1 MDHFEKKLLQLFLTN
16 ILSDSRINRKGWID
30 ILEWLE
36 SDFDQV
42 AEMDV
47 PEEFWSKVGD
57 FLGKAKARGSIKHQ
71 KDELKTLVSK
81 MLDQPVT
88 ALPPEKNIDLIADI
102 LNLDANAKTI
112 FTLLAF
118 YQLLDP
124 LENLADALS
133 RNGISPHA
141 TVAMMT
147 GLPQRTVADY
157 LSLNSSLTSS
167 GLISL
172 SSKQGNFILDRFRP
186 NKKVINALSKSKDN
200 ADDIRHHIIGQPVSS
215 HLKWADFTY
224 MGSSLERLYR
234 FMREALNQRE
244 SGINILLWG
253 DPGTGK
259 TELCKV
265 LAQRLGAD
273 LYAVGED
280 CDDGD
285 EPSRKERLGSLNIS
299 QKLLQY
305 QNTSLLMF
313 DEMDDL
319 FDRSGFLSFAGSKM
333 GFSSKVFTNRLF
345 EQNPVPTLWV
355 INNVRSLDESV
366 IRRMSL
372 VIEMKRPP
380 VSARYEI
387 WKRVSHRHQL
397 DLPDH
402 AIDELVKLDAAPA
415 VLDHAIRFARLNG
428 SGVDDIMFATRN
440 MVKAIHGQ
448 DVHLPVQDDQRFY
461 PELVQ
466 ADLDLND
473 LCSRLQHSGRRNVS
487 MCLHG
492 LPGTGKT
499 AWVRHLAKQLGME
512 VLVKKTSDLLG
523 SYVGQTERAIA
534 HAFEQARTEKSFLI
548 FDEAD
553 SLLRDRRHSRQQW
566 EISLVNE
573 MLTWMESHPL
583 PFACTTNL
591 MQELDPASLRRFT
604 FKVEMQPL
612 TRTTAGTAFEKFFG
626 YSCPST
632 LSLPKQLTPGDFA
645 TVKSKAEILDLIA
658 EPHKLADM
666 LREESAS
673 RNTKRAEIGFNLHK
687 TSMTKL

>member
-1 MDHFEKKLLQLFLTN
+1 MDHFEKQLLQLFLAN
-16 ILSDSRINRKGWID
+16 ILNDPRINRKGWVD

-36 SDFDQV
+36 SHFEQV
-42 AEMDV
+42 TYKDV
-47 PEEFWSKVGD
+47 PDEFWDKVSE
-57 FLGKAKARGSIKHQ
+57 FLEVARERGSIKSQ
-71 KDELKTLVSK
+71 KEELRDLVRNL
-81 MLDQPVT
+81 MDQPV
-88 ALPPEKNIDLIADI
+88 APLPPEKNIDLISEV
-102 LNLDANAKTI
+102 LNLDTNAKTI

-118 YQLLDP
+118 YQLLDS
-124 LENLADALS
+124 LESLADALS
-133 RNGISPHA
+133 RNGVSPHLA
-141 TVAMMT
+141 VAMMT
-147 GLPQRTVADY
+147 GLPQRTVAEY

-167 GLISL
+167 GLIAL
-172 SSKQGNFILDRFRP
+172 SNRQGNFLLDRFRP
-186 NKKVINALSKSKDN
+186 NEKVIDALSKAKDN

-215 HLKWADFTY
+215 DLNWSDFAY
-224 MGSSLERLYR
+224 MGSSLDRLYG
-234 FMREALNQRE
+234 FMREALIQRE

-253 DPGTGK
+253 APGTGK
-259 TELCKV
+259 TEFCKV

-273 LYAVGED
+273 LYAVGET
-280 CDDGD
+280 CDEGD
-285 EPSRKERLGSLNIS
+285 EPSRRERLGSLNIS

-305 QNTSLLMF
+305 QNDSILMF

-319 FDRSGFLSFAGSKM
+319 FERSGMFSLSSAKM
-333 GFSSKVFTNRLF
+333 GFTSKVFTNRLF
-345 EQNPVPTLWV
+345 EQNPVPTLWI
-355 INNVRSLDESV
+355 INNVNALDETV

-380 VSARYEI
+380 VSARQEV
-387 WKRVSHRHQL
+387 WKRVSQRHQV
-397 DLPDH
+397 DLPDN
-402 AIDELVKLDAAPA
+402 AIDELAKMDAAPA
-415 VLDHAIRFARLNG
+415 VLDHAVRFARLNG
-428 SGVDDIMFATRN
+428 SGVDDVLFATRN

-448 DVHLPVQDDQRFY
+448 GVHLPVRQDHLFY

-473 LCSRLQHSGRRNVS
+473 LCARLQRSGKRNIS
-487 MCLHG
+487 LCLHG

-499 AWVRHLAKQLGME
+499 AWVRHLAQQLGME

-534 HAFEQARTEKSFLI
+534 DAFEQARTEESFLI

-566 EISLVNE
+566 EVSLVNE

-612 TRTTAGTAFEKFFG
+612 TKIFAGSAFELFFG
-626 YSCPST
+626 YPCPT
-632 LSLPKQLTPGDFA
+632 TCLLPSQLTPGDFT
-645 TVKSKAEILDLIA
+645 TVKSKAEILDLMA
-658 EPHKLADM
+658 DPQRLADM
-666 LREESAS
+666 LREESAGRS
-673 RNTKRAEIGFNLHK
+673 TKRAEIGF
-687 TSMTKL
+687 SFA